1 MEENKNPTYEEW
13 KAKYPNSTL
22 NEYYSWIRKNGVM
35 LQTKTTEEPKI
46 LKEETKSN
54 NNNYFSL
61 IVGVV
66 ACSLGLIGFF
76 TPWLSIPIFNITISG
91 NEINQLA
98 RFVEDYNQNKG
109 TIENVSYAKYI
120 YVLPVNLVLLLL
132 ANLIRNSV
140 FISIFTIS
148 LIAVTGLAINYIF
161 KNIPEA
167 FPMFSY
173 GIYLIFFS
181 TIINIYNLFNVKF

>member
-1 MEENKNPTYEEW
+1 
-13 KAKYPNSTL
+13 
-22 NEYYSWIRKNGVM
+22 M

-46 LKEETKSN
+46 LKEETISN

>member
-22 NEYYSWIRKNGVM
+22 NDYYSWIRKNGVM
-35 LQTKTTEEPKI
+35 SQTKTTEESKI
-46 LKEETKSN
+46 LKEETISN

>member
-46 LKEETKSN
+46 LKEETISN

>member
-1 MEENKNPTYEEW
+1 MEENKNPIYEVW

-46 LKEETKSN
+46 LKEETISN

-91 NEINQLA
+91 NQINQLA

-120 YVLPVNLVLLLL
+120 YILPVNLVLLLL

-148 LIAVTGLAINYIF
+148 LIAITGLAINYIF

-181 TIINIYNLFNVKF
+181 TIINIYNLFNIKF

>member
-22 NEYYSWIRKNGVM
+22 NDYYSWIRKNGVM
-35 LQTKTTEEPKI
+35 LQTKTTEESKI
-46 LKEETKSN
+46 LKEETISN

-61 IVGVV
+61 IVGVI

-76 TPWLSIPIFNITISG
+76 TPWLSIPIINITISG

-98 RFVEDYNQNKG
+98 RFVEDFNQNKG

>member
-1 MEENKNPTYEEW
+1 MEENNKPTYEEW
-13 KAKYPNSTL
+13 RIKFPNSTL
-22 NEYYSWIRKNGVM
+22 NEYYSWIGKNGLVS
-35 LQTKTTEEPKI
+35 QITRPQEI
-46 LKEETKSN
+46 YIRKEDKVNYN
-54 NNNYFSL
+54 NDYFAL
-61 IVGVV
+61 IVGVI

-98 RFVEDYNQNKG
+98 NFVEKMNQNKEV
-109 TIENVSYAKYI
+109 IKDVSYAKYV

-132 ANLIRNSV
+132 ANLVKNGML
-140 FISIFTIS
+140 ISIFTIS
-148 LIAVTGLAINYIF
+148 LIAVIGLAANFIF
-161 KNIPEA
+161 TNIPEA

-181 TIINIYNLFNVKF
+181 TIINIYNLFNIKF

>member
-35 LQTKTTEEPKI
+35 LQTKTTQETKI
-46 LKEETKSN
+46 IKEENISN
-54 NNNYFSL
+54 NNNYFAL
-61 IVGVV
+61 IVGVI
-66 ACSLGLIGFF
+66 ACSLGLVGFF

-98 RFVEDYNQNKG
+98 GFVEDYNQNKE

-132 ANLIRNSV
+132 ANLFRNSV

-148 LIAVTGLAINYIF
+148 LIAITGLAINYIF

>member
-22 NEYYSWIRKNGVM
+22 NEYYSWIRKNGVIV
-35 LQTKTTEEPKI
+35 QTKTTEEPKI
-46 LKEETKSN
+46 LKEETISN

-98 RFVEDYNQNKG
+98 RFVEDYYQNKG

-120 YVLPVNLVLLLL
+120 YILPVNLVLLLL

-161 KNIPEA
+161 KNVPEA

>member
-46 LKEETKSN
+46 LKEETISN

-148 LIAVTGLAINYIF
+148 LIVVTGLAINYIF

-167 FPMFSY
+167 FSMFSY
-173 GIYLIFFS
+173 GIYLICFS

>member
-22 NEYYSWIRKNGVM
+22 NEYYSWNRKNGVM

-46 LKEETKSN
+46 LKEETISN

-181 TIINIYNLFNVKF
+181 TIINIYNLFNIKF

>member
-13 KAKYPNSTL
+13 KAKHPNSTL
-22 NEYYSWIRKNGVM
+22 NEYYSWIRKNGVAI
-35 LQTKTTEEPKI
+35 QITKPQEI
-46 LKEETKSN
+46 YIRKEEIGINKN
-54 NNNYFSL
+54 DYFAL

-76 TPWLSIPIFNITISG
+76 TPWLSLPIFNITISG

-98 RFVEDYNQNKG
+98 SFVEKVNQNKE
-109 TIENVSYAKYI
+109 TIENVSYVKYI

-132 ANLIRNSV
+132 ANLIKNAV
-140 FISIFTIS
+140 LISIFTIT
-148 LIAVTGLAINYIF
+148 LIAITGLAVNYIF

-167 FPMFSY
+167 VPMFSY

-181 TIINIYNLFNVKF
+181 LIVNIYNLFNIKF

>member
-22 NEYYSWIRKNGVM
+22 NDYYSWIRKNGVM

-46 LKEETKSN
+46 LKEETISN

-148 LIAVTGLAINYIF
+148 LIAITGLAINYIF